1 MQRLTKLSVV
11 LSAVAVVMAIAALV
25 GPWWVVGT
33 DSTSHAGTFIG
44 TTEYTPLGPRVAFQ
58 TTGLVTVITA
68 NSSGYYQEL
77 PRTGAIFLATIGLV
91 GLGAVSGA
99 LAVFTLV
106 RSEARPGFRKL
117 SSLLGILAFGAAVTA
132 PVLVMLSLPGAANQ
146 DIGTLPL
153 AIQFSGFWGS
163 ASASRFDLSLSMVWS
178 AGWAWYAAIAAAALF
193 FLASLLV
200 FRERG
205 ATVPALASPPASP

>member
-11 LSAVAVVMAIAALV
+11 MLAVAVVMAIAALV

-33 DSTSHAGTFIG
+33 DSMSHAGTFIG

-68 NSSGYYQEL
+68 DSSGYYQGL
-77 PRTGAIFLATIGLV
+77 PRTGAIFLVTIGLV
-91 GLGAVSGA
+91 GLGAVSGT

-106 RSEARPGFRKL
+106 QSDARPGFRKL
-117 SSLLGILAFGAAVTA
+117 SRLLGFLAFGTAVTA
-132 PVLVMLSLPGAANQ
+132 PVLVMLSLPDAVNQ

-153 AIQFSGFWGS
+153 GIQFSALWGS
-163 ASASRFDLSLSMVWS
+163 ASASRLDLSLGMVWS
-178 AGWAWYAAIAAAALF
+178 AGWAWYAAIAAAASFL
-193 FLASLLV
+193 LASLLV
-200 FRERG
+200 FRVRG